1 MDKFD
6 WFKDKFELTLS
17 EDEQVEVFNRYCD
30 INDIEEI
37 IHPMS
42 DINELFK
49 NCTPL
54 EILSNV
60 ADCQFNVA
68 DKYFSIVRGSVES
81 FSDPYL
87 SIRDYLAD
95 IYKCKEAWDELID
108 ESGYLDEIYEEY
120 IELKPEDMSLDEYS
134 KLVEEAYKQFE
145 FESDIEEY
153 LNKYMKFSE

>member
-42 DINELFK
+42 DINEFFK

-54 EILSNV
+54 EILSSV

-153 LNKYMKFSE
+153 LNKYMKFN